1 MRVFHVSCCVVRCW
15 CLFWWVIISTVLIRL
30 LRMFNSDT
38 FADCPRSSIPDIDHR
53 RIVALT
59 QHRAALQNWCLYM
72 SKKTSESYVTIQEL
86 SLNGSSKDSR
96 AFISAW
102 IFLSTFETKIASRS
116 IISSFTFS
124 FIYNLCKGENPK
136 HSTFISTNGTPL
148 HLHIRPGLPY
158 ILLCIY
164 AYCAAYCVK
173 NADKRCERVVV
184 SAYVKA
190 ITHMNS
196 YLFIN
201 YSAAPRSGTDEE
213 ISMAFGIFRQPRP
226 EEWIQT
232 MKIRQ

>member
-1 MRVFHVSCCVVRCW
+1 MEAQR
-15 CLFWWVIISTVLIRL
+15 T
-30 LRMFNSDT
+30 
-38 FADCPRSSIPDIDHR
+38 A
-53 RIVALT
+53 
-59 QHRAALQNWCLYM
+59 
-72 SKKTSESYVTIQEL
+72 EL
-86 SLNGSSKDSR
+86 SSAHGYFYPLLKLKSQVAASSHPSP
-96 AFISAW
+96 FH
-102 IFLSTFETKIASRS
+102 L
-116 IISSFTFS
+116 